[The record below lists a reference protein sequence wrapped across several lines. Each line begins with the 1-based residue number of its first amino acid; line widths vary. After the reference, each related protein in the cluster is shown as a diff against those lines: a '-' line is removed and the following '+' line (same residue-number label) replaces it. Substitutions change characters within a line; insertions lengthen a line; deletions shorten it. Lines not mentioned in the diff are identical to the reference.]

1 MRIAQAG
8 YTEIHLQSIYF
19 IEILL
24 ELYYFPLTFQRCE
37 IGGKNKMCFSK
48 KIGPFLHDWKPG
60 PIKCFGASSQQILA
74 KKCLPKRV
82 IATRLILRQKCVNSV
97 KIMWIINNNLGPS
110 TGLPCL
116 FFLTAYIW
124 GLASSLW
131 GGTLRRHIW
140 GTLKKHIW
148 VKSGGTLRRH
158 IWGTLRKHI
167 WGGTF
172 ESNLRM
178 FEE

>member
-1 MRIAQAG
+1 MHWM
-8 YTEIHLQSIYF
+8 YCFLEHHQSIYH
-19 IEILL
+19 ILL
-24 ELYYFPLTFQRCE
+24 
-37 IGGKNKMCFSK
+37 
-48 KIGPFLHDWKPG
+48 PG
-60 PIKCFGASSQQILA
+60 PIKCFDASSHQILA

-178 FEE
+178 FEEYIWGFYTQKKHNKAN